1 MTTRILTIVN
11 LLCLTAAAYLG
22 VSIFYK
28 ALDRRLATTPVV
40 TAAAIPQA
48 KATRVRPKA
57 ESHYRLILDR
67 NLFKTKAVA
76 APVAEK
82 KTELDLE
89 NLEQTN
95 LKLKL
100 WGTVAPPEEA
110 LQEKEAEAK
119 AYAVIEDTTLRQQN
133 LYRRGDSVQNAT
145 VKAILREKVIL
156 TVGGKDEILEMEKLV
171 GGKGGP
177 VQRGVS
183 SRSVSASSATGTR
196 RAQRITLKRSLIE
209 DAVQDITKLMTQVKI
224 TPHMED
230 GVPSGL
236 ALSNIRPNSI
246 FRRMGL
252 RNGDV
257 LKGVDGQEIQSVD
270 DALRL
275 YDNLKTADTVMVD
288 LKRRGRD
295 KSIEY
300 RVR

>member
-11 LLCLTAAAYLG
+11 LICLTAAAYLG
-22 VSIFYK
+22 VGLFYK
-28 ALDRRLATTPVV
+28 ALGRQLATTPVV
-40 TAAAIPQA
+40 TAAVIPQA
-48 KATRVRPKA
+48 KEIRERPKA
-57 ESHYRLILDR
+57 ESHYRSILDR
-67 NLFKTKAVA
+67 DLFKTKAVA
-76 APVAEK
+76 APVPEQ
-82 KTELDLE
+82 KTELNLE
-89 NLEQTN
+89 ALEQTK

-110 LQEKEAEAK
+110 TQRSDAK

-133 LYRRGDSVQNAT
+133 LYRKGDSIQNAS

-156 TVGGKDEILEMEKLV
+156 TVNGKDEILEMEKLQ
-171 GGKGGP
+171 GGIGGP
-177 VQRGVS
+177 IRRSVA
-183 SRSVSASSATGTR
+183 SRSVSAAQVDSPR

-209 DAVQDITKLMTQVKI
+209 DSIQDITKLMTQVKI

-230 GVPSGL
+230 GVPNGL
-236 ALSNIRPNSI
+236 ALSNIQPNSI

-257 LKGVDGQEIQSVD
+257 LVGVDGQQIQSVD

-275 YDNLKTADTVMVD
+275 YDNLKTADSVLVD
-288 LKRRGRD
+288 LKRRGRE

-300 RVR
+300 NVK